1 MKEVLGG
8 EEERA
13 TCPPLVIFP
22 GKASSMRNCR
32 AEHFEPK
39 CKKRQ
44 RAFVKIDPTLS
55 SLHTL
60 KSQRLAVEICSF
72 TQQTLST
79 TTCQAVLR

>member
-13 TCPPLVIFP
+13 TCPPLVISWKSFQHE
-22 GKASSMRNCR
+22 KLQS
-32 AEHFEPK
+32 EHFEPK

-60 KSQRLAVEICSF
+60 KSQRIAVEICSF

-79 TTCQAVLR
+79 TTCQALLR